1 MNSATAV
8 SSTWSYLKQSL
19 NLDGKWQKE
28 LDRKEIEICLEL
40 VIRHDLVDFT
50 KELVWQKL
58 YHETRTKIVP
68 NYWSKFS
75 LAHNENIGYKNLNE
89 AVNILNAD
97 IAKQQHYFSL
107 LDRLSGNV
115 ISKSFDQYK
124 AHLSAILLS
133 QIPPHFEYS
142 VHAFY
147 TRAFRAFMSLEKRNF
162 NFDADESGDVITH
175 CSGCD
180 QEIDQCECN
189 IILDNCHN
197 INRDLTELGILE
209 KMSVGMIHTL
219 ILSQI
224 QSHVQDS
231 CVGNFASSQ
240 IDMLEKWLHSIIF
253 RWLGIVYG
261 EDYIQQDQVR
271 KNFTQFLYHAYTHA
285 RIEQLFEIIIGYPE
299 SFPSVKDLQECL
311 SRTQLK
317 PTLTQ
322 SLKTTLEARLL
333 HQGATTED
341 ILIAYVSAIRAF
353 SVLDPTG
360 VLLDAACDPIKQYLR
375 LRGDTVRHIIHS
387 LTDSSGELGG
397 ELELGRTGAAILDD
411 ESVAAVGDAE
421 ASTDWENWSPAPSDA
436 DPSKLW
442 TGKKPGDI
450 VPMLVNIYGSKSLFV
465 KEYRKLLS
473 DRLLL
478 NLHFDTEEEIRN
490 LEFLKIR
497 FGETELHNC
506 EVMLKDVADSKR
518 INTHL
523 QSVAHKPDFPISAM
537 IISAQYW
544 DQLKDK
550 PMKLPIKIINQLEQ
564 YNQNYKAVKT
574 SRSLHWVP
582 QSGSVELELE
592 FDNHRSVSFTVP
604 PDLAAIIS
612 HFEDK
617 EQWDLEELSQEMELP
632 MSHLRRR
639 VHVWQ
644 THGVLQEISTDR
656 FKVDENGPTFTGH
669 KILLETLAKME
680 EEEED
685 DDEEENDKK
694 SEEDGLQIYWSY
706 VVGMLTNLEAL
717 PVERIHQM
725 LKMFTMQ
732 GSSGAECTL
741 LQLKNFLDSKV
752 KQQLLS
758 FSSGTYRLPKP

>member
-1 MNSATAV
+1 MNTVKPV
-8 SSTWSYLKQSL
+8 SSAWDYLKQTL
-19 NLDGKWQKE
+19 NLDGKCQKE
-28 LDRKEIEICLEL
+28 LDRTEIEGCAEFI
-40 VIRHDLVDFT
+40 VNHDLVDFS

-58 YHETRTKIVP
+58 FNDTRNRITP
-68 NYWSKFS
+68 NFWSRFEVTQ
-75 LAHNENIGYKNLNE
+75 NENSGYENYRE
-89 AVNILNAD
+89 AVKVLNTD
-97 IAKQQHYFSL
+97 IKSLQHYFSL
-107 LDRLSGNV
+107 LDHLSGNV
-115 ISKSFDQYK
+115 TPKSFAQYQ

-133 QIPPHFEYS
+133 QIPPKFECCVNFFYS
-142 VHAFY
+142 
-147 TRAFRAFMSLEKRNF
+147 RAFRAFMSLEKRNF
-162 NFDADESGDVITH
+162 NFDGDESGDVITH

-189 IILDNCHN
+189 VILDNCHN
-197 INRDLTELGILE
+197 TNKALAEIGILE
-209 KMSVGMIHTL
+209 KLSVGMIHTL
-219 ILSQI
+219 ILTQI

-231 CVGNFASSQ
+231 CVGNFSSSQ
-240 IDMLEKWLHSIIF
+240 IEMLEKWLQNIIF

-317 PTLTQ
+317 PILAQ

-360 VLLDAACDPIKQYLR
+360 VLLDVACDPIKQYLR

-397 ELELGRTGAAILDD
+397 ELELGRTGTAILDE
-411 ESVAAVGDAE
+411 ESVAAVGDTE
-421 ASTDWENWSPAPSDA
+421 ASTDWENWLPAPSDA

-497 FGETELHNC
+497 FGENELHNC

-523 QSVAHKPDFPISAM
+523 QSVVHKPEFPISAM

-564 YNQNYKAVKT
+564 YNQNYKTVKT

-592 FDNHRSVSFTVP
+592 FDNHRCVSFTVP

-617 EQWDLEELSQEMELP
+617 DQWDLEELSQEMELP

-656 FKVDENGPTFTGH
+656 FKVDENGPNFTGH

-685 DDEEENDKK
+685 DDEEDSEKK
-694 SEEDGLQIYWSY
+694 TEEDGLQVYWSY

-741 LQLKNFLDSKV
+741 QQLKNFLDSKV

-758 FSSGTYRLPKP
+758 FSSGMYRLPKP